1 MTPLPHGETSQ
12 LDAPDALTRALAHW
26 KTELGTVL
34 IGQAAVIEAL
44 LIALLAGGHVVLE
57 GPPGVGKRL
66 VARALALSF
75 GAQFSQIRCGP
86 GLAVASLQAGA
97 GSVGPTNRPG
107 QVLLVSAMEQACAAT
122 QAALVEALQA
132 AQEQSVE
139 LPPFMLIASRNPLQA
154 SGVAT
159 LGEALLDRFTLG
171 IAVPFPNQDDETRLV
186 RELSLGVASDML
198 AIAALEPSFTV
209 ADVTA
214 LQAKRAAI
222 KVDEQLLS
230 YAVRITRATRFS
242 EQLSQGAG
250 PRAAIAL
257 VRCAQARA
265 LLQGR
270 AYVEPDDIKRC
281 APAVLRH
288 RVRLAASQR
297 LEGAL
302 LDAVVA
308 DVVEH
313 VAAPRP

>member
-97 GSVGPTNRPG
+97 GSVDPTNRPG